1 MQLHTDGLVAGACR
15 RAVRSQRGGSRLA
28 LLQPGLVFAPILV
41 FRRGR
46 ARVRVQLHQGQIGRR
61 APPENSAAVHR
72 QRDHRKVASAELS
85 KRVDHCSMFQA
96 TVVKLSLDFET
107 FGTS

>member
-1 MQLHTDGLVAGACR
+1 MQLTPTTSLPAPCR

-28 LLQPGLVFAPILV
+28 LLQPELVFAPILV
-41 FRRGR
+41 SRRGG
-46 ARVRVQLHQGQIGRR
+46 ARVRVQLHQGQTGRR
-61 APPENSAAVHR
+61 APPEKSAAAVHR

-96 TVVKLSLDFET
+96 TVVKL
-107 FGTS
+107 